1 MEHRYVVTA
10 RSLAARPSCCNS
22 GPAVTTTNRPYVQ
35 YVRLRFSINS
45 QLSEQQDDAGLFP
58 GRLSVLA
65 GVPAADTRRRHRSPH

>member
-1 MEHRYVVTA
+1 MWSQRAVWLLGLVAATVV
-10 RSLAARPSCCNS
+10 LPLLQ
-22 GPAVTTTNRPYVQ
+22 PTNRPYVQ